1 MSANNFINS
10 KSSSKGRVLKNTNE
24 ISNNSF
30 NILSPSNKGNI
41 LSPINKGNVIKSSS
55 RSNIEFESTNNIN
68 NNFSER
74 IKIKKHFGSNIGDL
88 NSNINLENSR

>member
-1 MSANNFINS
+1 
-10 KSSSKGRVLKNTNE
+10 VLKNIDET
-24 ISNNSF
+24 SSNSF

-41 LSPINKGNVIKSSS
+41 LSPSNKGNILSPSNKG
-55 RSNIEFESTNNIN
+55 NIEFEPSNNIN

-74 IKIKKHFGSNIGDL
+74 IKIKKHFGSNIGNL